1 MSLTASEP
9 ALSLDGLTAK
19 LVAARQASGAL
30 ATATTAVKDA
40 ALLAI
45 ASVVRSSASSIIE
58 ANALDLADGERNDI
72 GAGLLDRLRLDETR
86 IEALAA
92 AVEHVV
98 GLTDPVGQTVR
109 GSSLPNGLQL
119 TQVRVPFGVVGAIY
133 EARPNVT
140 VDIASLAL
148 KSGNAVV
155 LRGGSAAR
163 NTNAV
168 LVARIQD
175 AIESVGLPRALVQT
189 IDEYGRAGGTE
200 LMRARGLVDVLVPRG
215 SAGLIQTVVTEST
228 VPVIE
233 TGAGVVHVFLD
244 ESAPEDWAVD
254 IVVNSKVQRPSVC
267 NALETLLVHESAAA
281 RLLPPVSA
289 ALLAAGVTLRG
300 DDATRALVPSAI
312 PVTEQDYA
320 TESMDLD
327 LSIRVVPDVD
337 AAMEHIARWST
348 HHTESIVTNDLR
360 NADRFL
366 AGVDSAVV
374 MVNASTRFTDGGEF
388 GFGAEVGI
396 STQKLHARGPMGL
409 PELTSTKW
417 IVRGQGQVRG

>member
-1 MSLTASEP
+1 MSLTAP
-9 ALSLDGLTAK
+9 APTLTDK
-19 LVAARQASGAL
+19 LVAARDAASVL

-40 ALLAI
+40 ALGAI
-45 ASVVRSSASSIIE
+45 AAGVRAATDEIVRANHEDLVAGEDEGLSS
-58 ANALDLADGERNDI
+58 
-72 GAGLLDRLRLDETR
+72 GLLDRLRLDAAR
-86 IEALAA
+86 IDALAV

-98 GLTDPVGQTVR
+98 GLTDPVGQNVR
-109 GSSLPNGLQL
+109 GSVLPNGLQL

-155 LRGGSAAR
+155 LRGGSAAQR
-163 NTNAV
+163 TNAV

-175 AIESVGLPRALVQT
+175 AVASVGLPRELVQT
-189 IDEYGRAGGTE
+189 IDEFGRAGATE
-200 LMRARGLVDVLVPRG
+200 LMRARGLVDVLIPRG
-215 SAGLIQTVVTEST
+215 SASLIQTVVTESQ

-244 ESAPEDWAVD
+244 ESAPEDRAVD
-254 IVVNSKVQRPSVC
+254 IVLNSKVQRPSVC
-267 NALETLLVHESAAA
+267 NALETLLVHERAAE
-281 RLLPPVSA
+281 RLLPVLA
-289 ALLAAGVTLRG
+289 DRLRAAGVTLRG
-300 DDATRALVPSAI
+300 DDATRTIVPGVLRA
-312 PVTEQDYA
+312 TDADWA

-327 LSIRVVPDVD
+327 LSVRVVPDVD
-337 AAMEHIARWST
+337 AAMAHIATWST
-348 HHTESIVTNDLR
+348 HHTESIVTNDVDT
-360 NADRFL
+360 AERFL

-417 IVRGQGQVRG
+417 IVRGQGQIRG

>member
-1 MSLTASEP
+1 MSLTAP
-9 ALSLDGLTAK
+9 APTLTDK
-19 LVAARQASGAL
+19 LVAARGASSAL

-45 ASVVRSSASSIIE
+45 AADVRTATDEIVA
-58 ANALDLADGERNDI
+58 ANHDDLVAGEE
-72 GAGLLDRLRLDETR
+72 GGLTSGLLDRLRLDAAR

-98 GLTDPVGQTVR
+98 GLTDPVGQHVR
-109 GSSLPNGLQL
+109 GSRLPNGLQL
-119 TQVRVPFGVVGAIY
+119 SQVRVPFGVVGAIY

-155 LRGGSAAR
+155 LRGGSAAAR
-163 NTNAV
+163 TNAV

-175 AIESVGLPRALVQT
+175 AVASVGLPRELVQT
-189 IDEYGRAGGTE
+189 IDEFGRAGATE
-200 LMRARGLVDVLVPRG
+200 LMRARGLVDVLIPRG
-215 SAGLIQTVVTEST
+215 SASLIQTVVTESR

-244 ESAPEDWAVD
+244 ESAPLDRSVD
-254 IVVNSKVQRPSVC
+254 IVLNSKVQRPSVC
-267 NALETLLVHESAAA
+267 NALETLLVHERAAE
-281 RLLPPVSA
+281 RLLPVLA
-289 ALLAAGVTLRG
+289 DRLRAAGVTLRG
-300 DDATRALVPSAI
+300 DEATRVIVPGVLRA
-312 PVTEQDYA
+312 TDDDWA

-337 AAMEHIARWST
+337 AAMAHIARWST
-348 HHTESIVTNDLR
+348 HHTESIVTNDVDT
-360 NADRFL
+360 AERFI
-366 AGVDSAVV
+366 AEVDSAVV
-374 MVNASTRFTDGGEF
+374 MANASTRFTDGGEF

-417 IVRGQGQVRG
+417 IVRGQGQIRG